1 MLLAVTGNNELATSV
16 SATTKKTE
24 IGNKKQQHLS
34 QFFSCKLQ
42 TVAVTTRLSFFDTK
56 DT

>member
-24 IGNKKQQHLS
+24 IGNKKNIGVN
-34 QFFSCKLQ
+34 FFICKLQ
-42 TVAVTTRLSFFDTK
+42 LVALTTRLSFFDTK